1 MYLIFLKIKNQF
13 IKLQKS
19 EIINMGLELGVDY
32 SITSTCYDPDEYG
45 LHCGICDSCV
55 LRLKGFSELGIE
67 DPAEYQP

>member
-1 MYLIFLKIKNQF
+1 
-13 IKLQKS
+13 
-19 EIINMGLELGVDY
+19 MGLELGVDY

-45 LHCGICDSCV
+45 LPCGICDSCV